1 MDDGPSGGNQPHLG
15 YGNVGIAAAFI
26 VLDVSLSFLL
36 KLGVG
41 TSLLISAVRCV
52 AQLSVMGLVLDKIFA
67 LKNPLGVFG
76 LAALL
81 ILLGTLETTID
92 KCKTRFRYMF
102 PSVLLAFICSVMPI
116 SIIGSIFAIK
126 NVPFWTPEQYVPILG
141 MLCGT
146 TISALVVVIAA
157 TLKELHDNRDKTETM
172 LAMGASRYEACLP
185 IARDALTLA
194 LTPVINQMSVLGII
208 SIPGLM
214 SGAILGG
221 SSVEQAAK
229 LQMIMMFL
237 IASSTALATIVITVL
252 ALLIVVDPEHRLRS
266 DRIDTRDVLIKRVLY
281 AAGNGILYEF
291 KRIRDKVFGSKKE
304 DGEEQDRLLG

>member
-1 MDDGPSGGNQPHLG
+1 MDDAPEGNHPFLT
-15 YGNVGIAAAFI
+15 YGNVGIAAAFV
-26 VLDVSLSFLL
+26 VLDVSVSFVL

-52 AQLSVMGLVLDKIFA
+52 IQLSLMGLVLDKIFA
-67 LKNPLGVFG
+67 TKHPAAVFG

-81 ILLGTLETTID
+81 MLLGTLETTID

-102 PSVLLAFICSVMPI
+102 PSVLFAFVCSVMPI

-126 NVPFWTPEQYVPILG
+126 NVPFWTPDQYVPILG

-146 TISALVVVIAA
+146 TISALVVVITA
-157 TLKELHDNRDKTETM
+157 TLKELHDNKDKTETM
-172 LAMGASRYEACLP
+172 LAMGATRYEACLP
-185 IARDALTLA
+185 IAKDSLTLA

-237 IASSTALATIVITVL
+237 IASSTALATIVITVI
-252 ALLIVVDPEHRLRS
+252 ALSIVVDPEHRLRS
-266 DRIDTRDVLIKRVLY
+266 DRIDTRDVAVHRAFF
-281 AAGNGILYEF
+281 AAVHGIAYEF
-291 KRIRDKVFGSKKE
+291 RRISDRVFGLKKE
-304 DGEEQDRLLG
+304 DDEEHERLLG

>member
-1 MDDGPSGGNQPHLG
+1 MDEAPEGNHPYLG

-26 VLDVSLSFLL
+26 VLDVSVSFAL

-41 TSLLISAVRCV
+41 TSLLISAIRCV
-52 AQLSVMGLVLDKIFA
+52 VQLSLMALVLDKIFA
-67 LKNPLGVFG
+67 TKHPAAVFG

-81 ILLGTLETTID
+81 ILLGTLETTLD

-102 PSVLLAFICSVMPI
+102 PSVLLSFVSSVMPI

-146 TISALVVVIAA
+146 TISALVVVITA
-157 TLKELHDNRDKTETM
+157 TLKELHENRDKTETM

-185 IARDALTLA
+185 IAKDSLTLA

-237 IASSTALATIVITVL
+237 IASSTALATIVITFL
-252 ALLIVVDPEHRLRS
+252 ALSIVVDGDHRLRS
-266 DRIDTRDVLIKRVLY
+266 DRIDTRDVAVHRAFFAVMH
-281 AAGNGILYEF
+281 GIAYEF
-291 KRIRDKVFGSKKE
+291 GRIKEKMFGSKE
-304 DGEEQDRLLG
+304 DGGEHERLLG

>member
-1 MDDGPSGGNQPHLG
+1 
-15 YGNVGIAAAFI
+15 
-26 VLDVSLSFLL
+26 
-36 KLGVG
+36 
-41 TSLLISAVRCV
+41 
-52 AQLSVMGLVLDKIFA
+52 
-67 LKNPLGVFG
+67 
-76 LAALL
+76 
-81 ILLGTLETTID
+81 
-92 KCKTRFRYMF
+92 
-102 PSVLLAFICSVMPI
+102 
-116 SIIGSIFAIK
+116 
-126 NVPFWTPEQYVPILG
+126 
-141 MLCGT
+141 
-146 TISALVVVIAA
+146 
-157 TLKELHDNRDKTETM
+157 
-172 LAMGASRYEACLP
+172 
-185 IARDALTLA
+185 
-194 LTPVINQMSVLGII
+194 
-208 SIPGLM
+208 M